1 MYSAINLILC
11 FSLYKHKM
19 DLFKTLIELN
29 NKIELEKIAS
39 KKYNYDPDESDEDED
54 EKEFVLESRERF
66 INNYNKRNNR
76 QFKIKKYKF
85 KDIK

>member
-1 MYSAINLILC
+1 
-11 FSLYKHKM
+11 M

-66 INNYNKRNNR
+66 INKYNKRNNR
-76 QFKIKKYKF
+76 QFKIKKYK
-85 KDIK
+85 